1 MPHYRI
7 ESSKKGEGL
16 ALLKGHEKNI
26 VSLGIGAGG
35 EFLLES
41 KKPLK
46 GIDGLVVLSD
56 EEHEA
61 LRSKTNRPTTLT
73 EQTSLPGMATLEDAK
88 HWTIEPYSPRKAD
101 ISQAVVS
108 AGVPALGIVLG
119 AGRGD
124 KIYLGRP
131 LQLPAEARRLHIK
144 VQARCNEDESMALG
158 LVLTTARERP
168 WLETPTQVLHP
179 GVWEELD
186 YDLDAFKKEKRLKAS
201 RLVLALVT
209 DADDGQVMIERFVVG
224 A

>member
-16 ALLKGHEKNI
+16 ALLKGHEKQI
-26 VSLGIGAGG
+26 VSLGIGVGG

-41 KKPLK
+41 KKPLP
-46 GIDGLVVLSD
+46 GIDGLVALSD
-56 EEHEA
+56 EERET
-61 LRSKTNRPTTLT
+61 LRPKTRSTASI
-73 EQTSLPGMATLEDAK
+73 EQAGLPGMVTLEDAK

-101 ISQAVVS
+101 ISQAAVS
-108 AGVPALGIVLG
+108 AGVPALRIVLG

-131 LQLPAEARRLHIK
+131 LQLPAEARTLHIK
-144 VQARCNEDESMALG
+144 VQARNNEDESMALG
-158 LVLTTARERP
+158 LVLTSARERP
-168 WLETPTQVLHP
+168 WLETPTQALHP

-186 YDLDAFKKEKRLKAS
+186 YDLDTFKKGKKLKAS

-209 DADDGQVMIERFVVG
+209 DADEGQVMIERFVVS

>member
-7 ESSKKGEGL
+7 ESSKKGKGL
-16 ALLKGHEKNI
+16 ALLAEHEKQI
-26 VSLGIGAGG
+26 VSLGLGVGG

-41 KKPLK
+41 KKPLPD
-46 GIDGLVVLSD
+46 IDGLVELSN

-61 LRSKTNRPTTLT
+61 LRPKTNRPTTRT
-73 EQTSLPGMATLEDAK
+73 EQTSLPGMTTLEDAK
-88 HWTIEPYSPRKAD
+88 HWAIETYSPRKAD

-108 AGVPALGIVLG
+108 AGVPALRIVLG
-119 AGRGD
+119 GGRGD

-131 LQLPAEARRLHIK
+131 LQLPAEARTLHIK
-144 VQARCNEDESMALG
+144 LQARYDEADSMSLG

-168 WLETPTQVLHP
+168 WLETPIQILHP
-179 GVWEELD
+179 GVWQELD
-186 YDLDAFKKEKRLKAS
+186 FKLDAFEEKKRLKTS

-209 DADDGQVMIERFVVG
+209 DADDGQVMIERFVVR